1 MNGGMAIRPR
11 LLLLAALLA
20 AGARPVGAAPA
31 PAAVIDQRLAADYPS
46 LFALYQDFHA
56 HPELSLK
63 EEKTAA
69 RLAAELRAAGFEVT
83 EHFGGTG
90 VVAVLRNGPGPT
102 LYIRSDL
109 DALPVKEETGL
120 PYASEVHALNLS
132 GKDVPYDP
140 SGTFDAKVLDSAMAK
155 RMSFA
160 ARWGSADGTAFDA
173 DAFLQAHPQFDWQAG
188 ILKSRRAEPWVEFQA
203 GEE

>member
-69 RLAAELRAAGFEVT
+69 RLAAELRRAGFDVT

-90 VVAVLRNGPGPT
+90 VEDSGQLFETWVQYSGLRPLHVRVGAFAPSIGLDDQASTNG
-102 LYIRSDL
+102 
-109 DALPVKEETGL
+109 
-120 PYASEVHALNLS
+120 
-132 GKDVPYDP
+132 
-140 SGTFDAKVLDSAMAK
+140 M
-155 RMSFA
+155 
-160 ARWGSADGTAFDA
+160 
-173 DAFLQAHPQFDWQAG
+173 AFLERAG
-188 ILKSRRAEPWVEFQA
+188 VEDIVRGTKGA
-203 GEE
+203 CR